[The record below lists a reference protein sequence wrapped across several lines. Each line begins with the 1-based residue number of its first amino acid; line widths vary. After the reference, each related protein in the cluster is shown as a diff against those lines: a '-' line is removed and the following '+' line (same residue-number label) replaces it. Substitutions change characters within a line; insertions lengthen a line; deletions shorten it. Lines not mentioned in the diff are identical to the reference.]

1 MDDTVRV
8 TRSKAQ
14 QPQARR
20 KQRCRSITA
29 AKGSYLLGV
38 PIPTSN
44 ADAHKVWL
52 QALLHVNNVSGSDLE
67 AAESQLSSALILDP
81 QFATAWAEL
90 ARARIWKFDGRA
102 PNPTAEA
109 CGKARDAAIRALEL
123 DPSLALAH
131 RAKGIVL
138 QNCDENIPAAE
149 GEFNRALELQPDNPL
164 VLISRAH
171 LADQMG
177 RPERAIEFAR
187 HAMAVDPLN
196 CWTFSALGD
205 VSLSAGHAVE
215 AEAAYR
221 RALDIDS
228 TAAFIH
234 SALAVALLT
243 DHKPV
248 EAVAEI
254 EQEPD
259 PQYRAM
265 LLPVALDATGRLGD
279 AERQLAELKLRY
291 GEESPDRVALVYA
304 CRHDVDQA
312 VQWLGIYAE
321 KQRRQT
327 PSD

>member
-1 MDDTVRV
+1 MV
-8 TRSKAQ
+8 
-14 QPQARR
+14 
-20 KQRCRSITA
+20 
-29 AKGSYLLGV
+29 
-38 PIPTSN
+38 
-44 ADAHKVWL
+44 
-52 QALLHVNNVSGSDLE
+52 
-67 AAESQLSSALILDP
+67 
-81 QFATAWAEL
+81 
-90 ARARIWKFDGRA
+90 RIWKFDGRA
-102 PNPTAEA
+102 PNPTADA
-109 CGKARDAAIRALEL
+109 CGRARYAAIRALEL

-131 RAKGIVL
+131 RARGVVL
-138 QNCDENIPAAE
+138 QSCDENLPAAE
-149 GEFNRALELQPDNPL
+149 AEFNRALELQPDNPL
-164 VLISRAH
+164 VLMSQAH

-187 HAMAVDPLN
+187 HAMAIDPLN

-205 VSLSAGHAVE
+205 VSLSAGRAAD

-228 TAAFIH
+228 SAAFLH
-234 SALAVALLT
+234 SVLALALLT

-248 EAVAEI
+248 EAVAEL

-265 LLPVALDATGRLGD
+265 LLPVALDAAGRHGD

-291 GEESPDRVALVYA
+291 GEQNPDRVALVYA

-321 KQRRQT
+321 KHTRWMHYQPYLRECLKTLQQDRRYQALERRMAFA
-327 PSD
+327 SAAVKAGR